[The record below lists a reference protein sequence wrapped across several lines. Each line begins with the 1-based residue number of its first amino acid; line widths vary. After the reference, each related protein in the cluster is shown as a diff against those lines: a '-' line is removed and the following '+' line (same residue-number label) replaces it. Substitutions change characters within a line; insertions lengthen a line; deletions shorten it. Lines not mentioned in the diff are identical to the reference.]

1 MHVFPS
7 RLNEST
13 SGPDRLLPSRGRT
26 TMDEA
31 PTRDPAAVSD
41 RLGALASALGGGA
54 NPFLR
59 DPEMLDL
66 VYGINGFGMNWLA
79 AETGL
84 PGVRDVILDLL
95 HDAVRSREDG
105 PAILMDLGRIL
116 RSDVHPTSWLN
127 TEKQRWRHRLVD
139 LLGRICR
146 ENVGTEIGEVAV
158 RETVGT
164 IVSDSCM
171 VTVDVRGQ
179 CLDCIAE
186 CLAELPSLD
195 VEPHL
200 EVVEEAVAG
209 FRPCHERPLA
219 LQVMDTH
226 DTIDPHVDLPDRP
239 FLDVLESAARAKAR
253 ERAFVFGARLADAVL
268 DVRPSERAGRIAALA
283 REGRAALAAVRFGVL
298 TSAEFEAFI
307 RARLPSRAADL
318 SDYVVNRHQ
327 VLTDGLTIQEL
338 SRWLIAA
345 PENSSS
351 DRRSRR
357 TITAFF
363 RQVFGMGQAANAG
376 LDARPFFI
384 DHGYGPDGD
393 QLDWPSYV
401 FLPAGTIWGKGA
413 GVDLSCGVAIG
424 GGVDLALRGGRDA
437 AYIGG
442 SWSATLYHGH
452 SHTGG
457 REGSQGAESRDRI
470 LHFGLTVD
478 DGERLPWGEYVEA
491 EQHVGGG
498 PYTGVRTYPLAP
510 AR

>member
-1 MHVFPS
+1 
-7 RLNEST
+7 
-13 SGPDRLLPSRGRT
+13 
-26 TMDEA
+26 MDEA
-31 PTRDPAAVSD
+31 PTRDSAALAG
-41 RLGALASALGGGA
+41 RLEALASALGGGS
-54 NPFLR
+54 NPFLH
-59 DPEMLDL
+59 DAEMLDL
-66 VYGINGFGMNWLA
+66 LYGINGFGMNWLA
-79 AETGL
+79 AETGV

-95 HDAVRSREDG
+95 YEAVSSRTDG
-105 PAILMDLGRIL
+105 PDVLVNLGQVL
-116 RSDVHPTSWLN
+116 RSDIHLTSWLN
-127 TEKQRWRHRLVD
+127 TEKQRSRHRLVD

-146 ENVGTEIGEVAV
+146 ENAGTAMGELAV
-158 RETVGT
+158 RETVRT

-171 VTVDVRGQ
+171 VTLDVRGQ
-179 CLDCIAE
+179 CIDCIVE
-186 CLAELPSLD
+186 CLGELPSLD
-195 VEPHL
+195 IEPHL
-200 EVVEEAVAG
+200 EVVEEIVTR
-209 FRPCHERPLA
+209 FRPCHERALA

-226 DTIDPHVDLPDRP
+226 DTIDPHTDLPDRP
-239 FLDVLESAARAKAR
+239 FLEVLERAASVKAQ

-268 DVRPSERAGRIAALA
+268 DVRPSGRAESIAALA
-283 REGRAALAAVRFGVL
+283 QEGRAALAVVRSGVL
-298 TSAEFEAFI
+298 SSAEFEAFI
-307 RARLPSRAADL
+307 TARLPSRASDL

-327 VLTDGLTIQEL
+327 VLVDGLTIQEL
-338 SRWLIAA
+338 CRWLIAA

-351 DRRSRR
+351 DRRARR

-424 GGVDLALRGGRDA
+424 GGVDLASGRGRDA

-452 SHTGG
+452 SHVGG
-457 REGSQGAESRDRI
+457 TAGSQGAESRDRI
-470 LHFGLTVD
+470 VHFGLTVE
-478 DGERLPWGEYVEA
+478 DGLRLPWGVYVEA

-498 PYTGVRTYPLAP
+498 VYPGVRTYPLEP